1 MKCPY
6 CGNADTSVV
15 DSRDAEGDEKTR
27 RRRECKKCEK
37 RFTTY
42 EEAAMELFVIKKSG
56 RREPF
61 DRKKI
66 KTGIDHACF
75 KRPVAE
81 EKIDAVV
88 DEVERELRSRD
99 LSEVASRDIGEVV
112 MDKLRGVD
120 DVAYINFA
128 SVYRQ
133 FRDLT
138 QLEREIKALKV
149 VREDADNEAKDSTD
163 FMQLIVE
170 SPTAGTA
177 QPWDRTRITD
187 ALVKETGLAQAE
199 ADDISLAV
207 ERRLAGSGMKSISVS
222 LLRELVNNEL
232 FERGHKRKLSK
243 QEILG
248 IAVYNLNQLIFA
260 KSNENSN
267 IMANNPEAV
276 NLAIAETVLKQY
288 ALKEVFSREVGEAH
302 LNGVLY
308 LHDLGYIVRTY
319 CSGHS
324 PEYIKKYGLLLPN
337 LASHSSPAKHAATLT
352 GHLNTF
358 LASMQAN
365 YAGALGLAYLN
376 IFYAPLFR
384 GAPYDEIK
392 QHAQHLIFA
401 FSQNAFSRGSQTL
414 FIDCNLHFGIP
425 DYLREVPAIGPG
437 GKYIWRHGNG
447 SLEKIDDVPRD
458 AQSRLVQPSEGRIL
472 TYADYEGE
480 AQQFMRALLEIA
492 KKGDS
497 EGKPFAFPKL
507 NCHVDAET
515 FRDAKQ
521 NELLRFACEVSAAN
535 GSPYFVFDREAATLS
550 QCCRLKTK
558 IEDPWLLNHPESIR
572 FCGFQNVTINLPQA
586 AYRAAQASEKVG
598 AKPTV
603 ESVIREVEWA
613 MDLAMKAHVQKRK
626 FIQKIMSGPG
636 TPLWTVAAPA
646 ADGLPYLD
654 LDKASYI
661 IGMIGLNE
669 CVKMICGEAMHE
681 SDAAFRVGVR
691 VIAGMYLKAKA
702 LEAENKLKVVLE
714 ETPAESASL
723 RLARID
729 LQKYPEY
736 AKPLVRGSIET
747 GEVYYTNSIHLQA
760 DAPVDIIERIEKQAV
775 FNNLIEAGCI
785 THVFLGEQ
793 QPSAESIYALVKRT
807 WENTQSA
814 QIVVSPEFTVCND
827 CGSVSRGFG
836 RESEAQA
843 QSAQGKAAAPAQAA
857 APVQA
862 KGEAQAK
869 AETLKG
875 DIVFEKIAR

>member
-1 MKCPY
+1 
-6 CGNADTSVV
+6 VV
-15 DSRDAEGDEKTR
+15 DSRDAEADEKTR
-27 RRRECKKCEK
+27 RRRECKNCGK

-42 EEAAMELFVIKKSG
+42 EEAAVELFVIKKSG

-66 KTGIDHACF
+66 KAGVESACF
-75 KRPVAE
+75 KRPVSE
-81 EKIDAVV
+81 EKIDALV

-99 LSEVASRDIGEVV
+99 VTEISSRDIGELV
-112 MDKLRGVD
+112 MDKLRAVD
-120 DVAYINFA
+120 EVAYINFA

-138 QLEREIKALKV
+138 ALEREIKALRV
-149 VREDADNEAKDSTD
+149 VREETQTEAQAKDSTD

-170 SPTAGTA
+170 SPIAGIA

-187 ALVKETGLAQAE
+187 ALVKETGLAPAE
-199 ADDISLAV
+199 AEDIALAV
-207 ERRLAGSGMKSISVS
+207 ERRLSVSGMKSISVS
-222 LLRELVNNEL
+222 LVRELVNNEL

-248 IAVYNLNQLIFA
+248 IAVYNLNQLIFS

-288 ALKEVFSREVGEAH
+288 ALKEVFSREVSEAH
-302 LNGVLY
+302 LSGALY
-308 LHDLGYIVRTY
+308 LHDLGYVVRTY

-324 PEYIKKYGLLLPN
+324 PEYIKKYGLQLMN
-337 LASHSSPAKHAATLT
+337 LASHSYPAKHASTLT

-376 IFYAPLFR
+376 VFYAPFFR
-384 GAPYDEIK
+384 GMSFEQIK
-392 QHAQHLIFA
+392 QEAQHLVFA

-414 FIDCNLHFGIP
+414 FIDINLHFGIP
-425 DYLREVPAIGPG
+425 DYLRNVPAIGPG
-437 GKYIWRHGNG
+437 GKYLWQHANG
-447 SLEKIDDVPRD
+447 EIERIDEAPRGE
-458 AQSRLVQPSEGRIL
+458 QGKLVQPNEGRIL
-472 TYADYEGE
+472 TYADFERE
-480 AQQFMRALLEIA
+480 AQEFMRALLEIA
-492 KKGDS
+492 KRGDS

-507 NCHVDAET
+507 NCHVDAAT
-515 FRDAKQ
+515 FANPAQD
-521 NELLRFACEVSAAN
+521 ELLRFACGVSAAN
-535 GSPYFVFDREAATLS
+535 GAPYFVFDRDAATLS

-572 FCGFQNVTINLPQA
+572 FCGFQIVTINLPQA

-598 AKPTV
+598 AKPSV
-603 ESVIREVEWA
+603 ESVVREVEWS
-613 MDLAMKAHVQKRK
+613 MDIAMKAHLQKRK

-636 TPLWTVAAPA
+636 TPLWTVGAPA
-646 ADGLPYLD
+646 ADGKPYLD

-661 IGMIGLNE
+661 FGMIGLNE
-669 CVKMICGEAMHE
+669 CVKMVCGQALHE
-681 SDAAFRVGVR
+681 SDEAFRTGVR
-691 VIAGMYLKAKA
+691 IIAAMHLKAKA
-702 LEAENKLKVVLE
+702 LEAENKMKVVLE
-714 ETPAESASL
+714 ESPAESASL

-729 LQKYPEY
+729 LQRFPDY
-736 AKPLVRGSIET
+736 ARPLVRGNLET
-747 GEVYYTNSIHLQA
+747 GEVYYTNSVHLQA

-793 QPSAESIYALVKRT
+793 QPSAESIYALVRRT

-814 QIVVSPEFTVCND
+814 QLVVSPEFTVCND
-827 CGSVSRGFG
+827 CGRVSRGFN
-836 RESEAQA
+836 RETAPV
-843 QSAQGKAAAPAQAA
+843 KAPPAQKSD
-857 APVQA
+857 V
-862 KGEAQAK
+862 
-869 AETLKG
+869 
-875 DIVFEKIAR
+875 VFEKITR

>member
-6 CGNADTSVV
+6 CGNAETSVV

-27 RRRECKKCEK
+27 RRRECKQCGK

-56 RREPF
+56 RRAPF

-66 KTGIDHACF
+66 KNGVEHACF
-75 KRPVAE
+75 KRPVSE
-81 EKIDAVV
+81 EKIDALV

-99 LSEVASRDIGEVV
+99 VSEIPSRDIGELV
-112 MDKLRGVD
+112 MDKLRTFD

-149 VREDADNEAKDSTD
+149 IREETDGEAKDSTD
-163 FMQLIVE
+163 FTQLIVE

-177 QPWDRTRITD
+177 QPWDRTRIAD
-187 ALVKETGLAQAE
+187 ALVKETGLAQGEAE
-199 ADDISLAV
+199 DIALAV
-207 ERRLAGSGMKSISVS
+207 ERRVSASGIKSISVS

-232 FERGHKRKLSK
+232 FERGHKKKLSK

-260 KSNENSN
+260 KTNENSN
-267 IMANNPEAV
+267 IMTNNPEAV
-276 NLAIAETVLKQY
+276 NLAIAENTLKQY
-288 ALKEVFSREVGEAH
+288 ALKEVFSREVAEAH
-302 LNGVLY
+302 LSGAVY
-308 LHDLGYIVRTY
+308 LHDLGYIIRVY

-324 PEYIKKYGLLLPN
+324 PEYIKKYGLQLKN
-337 LASHSSPAKHAATLT
+337 LASHSYPAKHAATLT

-358 LASMQAN
+358 LASMQAY

-376 IFYAPLFR
+376 IFYAPFFKDSS
-384 GAPYDEIK
+384 YEEMK

-414 FIDCNLHFGIP
+414 FIDCNIHFGIP
-425 DYLREVPAIGPG
+425 DYLRNVPAVGPG
-437 GKYIWRHGNG
+437 GKYYWIHANG
-447 SLEKIDDVPRD
+447 ETEKLDDVPRD
-458 AQSRLVQPSEGRIL
+458 AQSNLVQPTGDGRIL
-472 TYADYEGE
+472 TYSDYEHE
-480 AQQFMRALLEIA
+480 AQQFTRALLEVA

-507 NCHVDAET
+507 NCHVDAGT
-515 FRDAKQ
+515 FADPAQ
-521 NELLRFACEVSAAN
+521 DELLRYACEVSAAN
-535 GSPYFVFDREAATLS
+535 GSPYFVFDRDAATLS

-572 FCGFQNVTINLPQA
+572 FCGFQNITINLPQA

-603 ESVIREVEWA
+603 ESVMREVNWA
-613 MDLAMKAHVQKRK
+613 MDIAMKAHVQKKK

-636 TPLWTVAAPA
+636 TPLWTVTAPA
-646 ADGLPYLD
+646 ADGRPYLD
-654 LDKASYI
+654 LEKASYI

-669 CVKMICGEAMHE
+669 CVKAVTGEALHE
-681 SDAAFRVGVR
+681 SDEAFRTGVK
-691 VIAGMYLKAKA
+691 IISAMYLKAKA
-702 LEAENKLKVVLE
+702 LEAENKMKIVLE

-729 LQKYPEY
+729 LQRFPEY
-736 AKPLVRGSIET
+736 AKPLVRGNIET

-793 QPSAESIYALVKRT
+793 QPSPESVYALVRRT

-827 CGSVSRGFG
+827 CGGVSRGFN
-836 RESEAQA
+836 RDNETKTT
-843 QSAQGKAAAPAQAA
+843 QGKAPVAAMQT
-857 APVQA
+857 QA
-862 KGEAQAK
+862 KG
-869 AETLKG
+869 
-875 DIVFEKIAR
+875 DVIFEKIAK

>member
-1 MKCPY
+1 LKCPY
-6 CGNADTSVV
+6 CGNPETSVV
-15 DSRDAEGDEKTR
+15 DSRDAEADEKTR
-27 RRRECKKCEK
+27 RRRECKNCGK

-42 EEAAMELFVIKKSG
+42 EEAALELFVLKKSG

-66 KTGIDHACF
+66 KNGVEHACF
-75 KRPVAE
+75 KRPVSE
-81 EKIDAVV
+81 EKIDSLV

-99 LSEVASRDIGEVV
+99 VSEIPSRDIGELV

-120 DVAYINFA
+120 EVAYINFA

-138 QLEREIKALKV
+138 ALEREIKALRV
-149 VREDADNEAKDSTD
+149 VREESEGEAQAKDSTD

-170 SPTAGTA
+170 SPTQGIA
-177 QPWDRTRITD
+177 QLWDRTRITE

-199 ADDISLAV
+199 AEDIALAV
-207 ERRLAGSGMKSISVS
+207 ERRLSVSGMKSISVS
-222 LLRELVNNEL
+222 LIRELVNNEL

-288 ALKEVFSREVGEAH
+288 ALKEVFSREVSEAH
-302 LNGVLY
+302 LSGAVY

-324 PEYIKKYGLLLPN
+324 PEYIKKYGLQLMN
-337 LASHSSPAKHAATLT
+337 LASHSYPAKHAATLT

-376 IFYAPLFR
+376 VFYAPLLR
-384 GAPYDEIK
+384 GLSYEELK

-414 FIDCNLHFGIP
+414 FIDINLHFGVP
-425 DYLREVPAIGPG
+425 DYLRGVPAIGEG
-437 GKYIWRHGNG
+437 GKYMLQRPNG
-447 SLEKIDDVPRD
+447 EVERLDDVPRD
-458 AQSRLVQPSEGRIL
+458 AQGKLVQPSDAARDGRIL
-472 TYADYEGE
+472 TYADYERE
-480 AQQFMRALLEIA
+480 AQQFTRALLEIA
-492 KKGDS
+492 RKGDS

-507 NCHVDAET
+507 NCHVDAAT
-515 FRDAKQ
+515 FADAAQ
-521 NELLRFACEVSAAN
+521 DELLRFACGVSAAN
-535 GSPYFVFDREAATLS
+535 GAPYFIFDREAATLS

-572 FCGFQNVTINLPQA
+572 FCGFQIVTINLPQA

-603 ESVIREVEWA
+603 ESVVREVEWA
-613 MDLAMKAHVQKRK
+613 MDTAMKAHLQKRK
-626 FIQKIMSGPG
+626 FIQKIMSSPG
-636 TPLWTVAAPA
+636 TPLWTVGAPA
-646 ADGLPYLD
+646 ADGKPYLD

-669 CVKMICGEAMHE
+669 CVKTITGQALHE

-691 VIAGMYLKAKA
+691 VIAAMHLKAKA
-702 LEAENKLKVVLE
+702 LEAEHKMKVVLE

-729 LQKYPEY
+729 LQRFPQY
-736 AKPLVRGSIET
+736 ARGLVRGNAET

-793 QPSAESIYALVKRT
+793 QPSPESVYALVRRT

-827 CGSVSRGFG
+827 CGAVSRGFN
-836 RESEAQA
+836 RDTEAPVKQA
-843 QSAQGKAAAPAQAA
+843 TQAAPS
-857 APVQA
+857 QA
-862 KGEAQAK
+862 KG
-869 AETLKG
+869 
-875 DIVFEKIAR
+875 DVVFEKITR